1 MTIPI
6 IFPRDLERKPLPYH
20 SNGACFVCAARDK
33 SLVTTTPGL
42 ICYHCVDVFV
52 SRQVAELQ
60 AATPWN
66 ADDHQIRLAL

>member
-1 MTIPI
+1 MTETI
-6 IFPRDLERKPLPYH
+6 IFPRDVQRKPLPYL
-20 SNGACFVCAARDK
+20 SNGACFVCAARDRL
-33 SLVTTTPGL
+33 LVTTTPGL
-42 ICYHCVDVFV
+42 ICYPCVDVFV